1 MTLLVLL
8 DVFRR
13 CDNLWKTRFPPV
25 EKQRVL
31 YSATRFRR
39 FFRPLTKY
47 QRTFNPTTKPQHR
60 KHSVGRLTGPRLL
73 LLLLEEKQDPLG
85 HPSTSTFT
93 AVVGF
98 ERNCINTLII
108 YSPSPQKKK
117 KKNLQS
123 SALFYSNCAETG
135 EKCFNTFPS
144 LIRTKKIMR
153 TQFPCPFKDYF
164 YPLVTVFHVPALPLQ
179 IAKTCSFISRE
190 LPGRHK
196 IVKFIF
202 RLKRKCASNIRR
214 FCIWQSD
221 TLFYYKHVSRRYM

>member
-1 MTLLVLL
+1 MGCFISLPSHRVWYLHNKGERRIQGDNRRIHLLCMTLLVLL

-13 CDNLWKTRFPPV
+13 CDNLSKTRFPPV

-117 KKNLQS
+117 KKNL
-123 SALFYSNCAETG
+123 
-135 EKCFNTFPS
+135 
-144 LIRTKKIMR
+144 
-153 TQFPCPFKDYF
+153 
-164 YPLVTVFHVPALPLQ
+164 
-179 IAKTCSFISRE
+179 
-190 LPGRHK
+190 
-196 IVKFIF
+196 
-202 RLKRKCASNIRR
+202 
-214 FCIWQSD
+214 
-221 TLFYYKHVSRRYM
+221 